1 LKVESPE
8 IKQQMSLFMFL
19 SVVNNN
25 PTMADKR
32 KELEKEC
39 INVTA
44 WFDFRLQGFVS
55 H

>member
-1 LKVESPE
+1 
-8 IKQQMSLFMFL
+8 MFL
-19 SVVNNN
+19 FVVNNN

-32 KELEKEC
+32 KEFEKEC

-44 WFDFRLQGFVS
+44 WFDFRWQRLVS

>member
-1 LKVESPE
+1 
-8 IKQQMSLFMFL
+8 MFL
-19 SVVNNN
+19 FVVNND

-32 KELEKEC
+32 IEFEKEC

-44 WFDFRLQGFVS
+44 WFDFRFQGFVG